1 MKNEKLFMTLLICS
15 GVLMIF
21 GIVCIINLKGTAYNN
36 LWANQELKQQNEN
49 NNNNST
55 TIPTHKDLPPL
66 NVLLLGL
73 DKDGCRTD
81 VLLLASYDPN
91 RKIVNLLSIPR
102 DTKVY
107 YNGTAHKINSL
118 YGKQEEKSVKAKI
131 EEMTGLRIRYFVTVD
146 FIGFRKLVD
155 AFGGVKIDV
164 PTDLK
169 YDDPYQDLH
178 INLKKGIQILDGNK
192 AEQFVRFRKGNSST
206 EGYNGG
212 DIMRINSQQ
221 IFITEFIKQKANMK
235 YISHADKLFDILF
248 KYVKTDVDFS
258 TISPYIS
265 QILNMHDISIKSHV
279 LPGISSMSNDVWYFV
294 YDKNATKKVIGEF

>member
-15 GVLMIF
+15 GILMIF
-21 GIVCIINLKGTAYNN
+21 GIVCIINVKGTAYNN
-36 LWANQELKQQNEN
+36 LWANQNLKQQNEN
-49 NNNNST
+49 NNNT
-55 TIPTHKDLPPL
+55 TIPSRKDLPPL

-73 DKDGCRTD
+73 DKDGSRTD
-81 VLLLASYDPN
+81 VILLASYDPN
-91 RKIVNLLSIPR
+91 KKIVNLLSIPR

-107 YNGTAHKINSL
+107 YNGTAHKINFL
-118 YGKQEEKSVKAKI
+118 YGKQEEKLVKAKI

-155 AFGGVKIDV
+155 AFDGVKIDV

-169 YDDPYQDLH
+169 YDDPYQNLH

-192 AEQFVRFRKGNSST
+192 AEQFVRFRKGNSFT
-206 EGYNGG
+206 DGYDGG
-212 DIMRINSQQ
+212 DITRINSQQ
-221 IFITEFIKQKANMK
+221 IFISEFIKQKANIR
-235 YISHADKLFDILF
+235 YIVHADKLFDILSE
-248 KYVKTDVDFS
+248 YVKTDVDFS

-265 QILNMHDISIKSHV
+265 QVLDINNISIKSHV